1 MLHPAGEQHLHADA
15 DAEDR
20 AAELD
25 PAGDE
30 LVAAD
35 RAEAGHAGGERADAG
50 DDEAVAVEG
59 GVRVGGHGHVG
70 ADPGEGPLG
79 RAEVP

>member
-1 MLHPAGEQHLHADA
+1 MLDPAREQHLHADA

-30 LVAAD
+30 LVPAD
-35 RAEAGHAGGERADAG
+35 RAQAGHAGGERADAG
-50 DDEAVAVEG
+50 NDEAVAVER
-59 GVRVGGHGHVG
+59 GVRVGGDGDLG

-79 RAEVP
+79 RAQVP

>member
-1 MLHPAGEQHLHADA
+1 MLDPGREQHLHAHA
-15 DAEDR
+15 DAEDG

-30 LVAAD
+30 LVPAD
-35 RAEAGHAGGERADAG
+35 RAEAGHAGGERAHAG

-59 GVRVGGHGHVG
+59 GVRVGGHPHVG
-70 ADPGEGPLG
+70 ADPGDRPLG